1 MIGEVAINKDNNAL
15 TAKTDCCEK
24 DSKFKS
30 TLRKRTHRSSIRK
43 CLEQILLPEESKVS
57 QTTKTSNLK
66 EHIFEAHSMTVRFR
80 KPNACELCQRDLEK
94 NLRRYVKKLATEKS
108 LPNGQQ
114 TIKEKKSHSVASIK
128 KITTTK
134 RI

>member
-1 MIGEVAINKDNNAL
+1 VAINKDNNAL

-30 TLRKRTHRSSIRK
+30 TLRKRTHKIIMLIRK

-80 KPNACELCQRDLEK
+80 KPNACELCQRDLG
-94 NLRRYVKKLATEKS
+94 KKF
-108 LPNGQQ
+108 
-114 TIKEKKSHSVASIK
+114 KKVCEEISHRE
-128 KITTTK
+128 ITSK
-134 RI
+134 RTADN